1 MLNIEKHK
9 QILSKILIE
18 IFSEKSLAGKLGFK
32 GGTAL
37 YFFYDL
43 NRFSTDLD
51 FDLIGEGSE
60 KDIKLIESIVA
71 RNLTIVDS
79 RTKRFTWFWLGSY
92 EKGEMKVKIEI
103 NTRQYP
109 NEYEVRD
116 FRGYSVR
123 LLKSEYM
130 AAHKFCA
137 VLDRKKLQNRDLY
150 DMWFMLTNDFT
161 INERV
166 VEQRT
171 GKKLKAYL
179 AEILAMIRDLPQNYD
194 VLNGLGEVMDGRKKD
209 WVKGKLLKE
218 LEIELASRV

>member
-18 IFSEKSLAGKLGFK
+18 IFQEKSLAGKLGFK

-37 YFFYDL
+37 YLFYDL

-51 FDLIGEGSE
+51 FDLIGVGSE

-79 RTKRFTWFWLGSY
+79 KTKRFTWFWLGSY
-92 EKGEMKVKIEI
+92 ERGEVKVKIEV
-103 NTRQYP
+103 NTRVYP
-109 NEYEVRD
+109 NKYEVMD
-116 FRGYSVR
+116 FHGYSTRV
-123 LLKSEYM
+123 LKREYM

-150 DMWFMLTNDFT
+150 DMWFMLTHDFS
-161 INERV
+161 INEGIIQERM
-166 VEQRT
+166 
-171 GKKLKAYL
+171 GKKLKPYL
-179 AEILAMIRDLPQNYD
+179 AEVLKMIRALPKNYD
-194 VLNGLGEVMDGRKKD
+194 VLNGLGEVMDNRKKD
-209 WVKGKLLKE
+209 WVKGRLLEE
-218 LEIELASRV
+218 LEIQLASRV

>member
-9 QILSKILIE
+9 QVLAKILIE

-51 FDLIGEGSE
+51 FDLIGEGTAE
-60 KDIKLIESIVA
+60 DILLIESIVK

-92 EKGEMKVKIEI
+92 EKGQVKVKIEV

-109 NEYEVRD
+109 NKYEVKD
-116 FRGYSVR
+116 FRGYSIR
-123 LLKSEYM
+123 LLKREYM

-137 VLDRKKLQNRDLY
+137 VLDRKTLQNRDLY
-150 DMWFMLTNDFT
+150 DIWFMFTHDFP
-161 INERV
+161 INEKIIL
-166 VEQRT
+166 ERT
-171 GKKLKAYL
+171 GKKLKPYFADVL
-179 AEILAMIRDLPQNYD
+179 KMVRGLPKNYD
-194 VLNGLGEVMDGRKKD
+194 VLNGLGEVMDNRKKD
-209 WVKGKLLKE
+209 WVKGNLLEE
-218 LEIELASRV
+218 LEIQLASRI